1 MKAATTVLGIGL
13 IVAALYLATL
23 TARETCTQINLS
35 GFARTELIVTG
46 YDEEASALTGR
57 VAASGEV
64 FSRISESFVGTE
76 LVQKLKKDGRLK
88 GYRAPVWYLKRSD
101 PWESIDRIMPF
112 RLQSVDEFGARSYA
126 LLVGA
131 NLACA
136 FLGIWLI
143 RQANPG

>member
-1 MKAATTVLGIGL
+1 MKAATTVLGIGM

-76 LVQKLKKDGRLK
+76 LVQKLKKEGRLK
-88 GYRAPVWYLKRSD
+88 G
-101 PWESIDRIMPF
+101 
-112 RLQSVDEFGARSYA
+112 
-126 LLVGA
+126 
-131 NLACA
+131 
-136 FLGIWLI
+136 
-143 RQANPG
+143 